1 MVIEKEQVLVRD
13 NKGIFLKMFKRKFKD
28 QFDFSENPLFSK
40 FKYETTKFDRYIYVV
55 YDKFELLEFLKI
67 EQHNTNVL
75 VCLFDKQLYS
85 SLLLLEEIKNLVLV
99 DSSKTRT
106 EIIKDLK
113 AYFKTKADDSS
124 QLIRQTISDS
134 ALLQSKF
141 QDNYKAMYFLM

>member
-1 MVIEKEQVLVRD
+1 
-13 NKGIFLKMFKRKFKD
+13 MFKRRFKD

-40 FKYETTKFDRYIYVV
+40 FKYETTKFDRYIYVLH
-55 YDKFELLEFLKI
+55 DKFELLEFLKI
-67 EQHNTNVL
+67 EQNKANVL

-85 SLLLLEEIKNLVLV
+85 SLLSFEEIKNLILV

-113 AYFKTKADDSS
+113 TYFKRKSDDSS
-124 QLIRQTISDS
+124 QLIRRTISDS

-141 QDNYKAMYFLM
+141 QDNYKAMFFLM